1 MYLVTAEY
9 VNIILQHYKS
19 DAKLPILNSLEEG
32 VYRYKSTDNLLL
44 KDLLY
49 VYKNIQIV
57 YILFSEENKMNISF
71 QH

>member
-9 VNIILQHYKS
+9 VNIVLQHYKS
-19 DAKLPILNSLEEG
+19 NVKLLILNSSEEG
-32 VYRYKSTDNLLL
+32 VYKYKSTNNLLL

-49 VYKNIQIV
+49 VYKNIQIA
-57 YILFSEENKMNISF
+57 YILFLEENKMSISF

>member
-1 MYLVTAEY
+1 MYLVITEY
-9 VNIILQHYKS
+9 VNIVSQHYKS
-19 DAKLPILNSLEEG
+19 DAKLLILNGSEGG
-32 VYRYKSTDNLLL
+32 VYRYKSTNNLLL

-57 YILFSEENKMNISF
+57 YILFLEENKMSISF

>member
-1 MYLVTAEY
+1 M
-9 VNIILQHYKS
+9 NIVLQHYKS
-19 DAKLPILNSLEEG
+19 DVKLLILNSSEGG

-49 VYKNIQIV
+49 IYKNVQIV
-57 YILFSEENKMNISF
+57 YVSFLEENKMSISF